1 MMIIYQYLSNS
12 SLFKKLKYSLCS
24 FPIVFLM
31 LSCFFIQ
38 AQSLNVPSDVDW
50 IVLPDLVNPYIS
62 PSLNTEKA
70 EVVFKYLEKIKEI
83 EQTEPITSSSLNW
96 VCFEYEGQ
104 KLYLPQALLVKNVSL
119 SPTVSVSVSLQN
131 VDKINPLPLSYS
143 PDDLV
148 KIDQAWNFHASDY
161 PKHLRL
167 EAAEALDNMLREAET
182 QGLHLRVFS
191 AYRSSA
197 KQRTL
202 YLNVIEKQG
211 LKQEWVAKP
220 GHSEHQLGTTV
231 DLSNL
236 NPRSLGHQMF
246 GRSEEGQWLQVNAEK
261 FGFKQSYTQD
271 NTRFTGYKSEPWHYR
286 YRGIQ

>member
-1 MMIIYQYLSNS
+1 MMIIYQFLSKS
-12 SLFKKLKYSLCS
+12 SIFKKLRYSLCC

-38 AQSLNVPSDVDW
+38 AQSYNVQSDQVW
-50 IVLPDLVNPYIS
+50 IVLPDLVNPYIL
-62 PSLNTEKA
+62 PSLKTEKA
-70 EVVFKYLEKIKEI
+70 EVVLKYLEQIKEI
-83 EQTEPITSSSLNW
+83 EQPENVASSSLDW

-131 VDKINPLPLSYS
+131 LDKINPLPLNYN

-148 KIDQAWNFHASDY
+148 KIDQTWNFHASDY
-161 PKHLRL
+161 PKLLRL
-167 EAAEALDNMLREAET
+167 EAAKALDNMLREAEK
-182 QGLHLRVFS
+182 QDLHLRVFS
-191 AYRSSA
+191 AYRSSE

-202 YLNVIEKQG
+202 YLNAIEKQG

-236 NPRSLGHQMF
+236 NPRSVGHQMF

-286 YRGIQ
+286 YLGFQ

>member
-1 MMIIYQYLSNS
+1 MIIYQYLSKS
-12 SLFKKLKYSLCS
+12 SIFKKLRYSICC

-38 AQSLNVPSDVDW
+38 AQSLYVSSGQDW
-50 IVLPDLVNPYIS
+50 IVLPDLVNPYTQ
-62 PSLNTEKA
+62 PSLNSEKA
-70 EVVFKYLEKIKEI
+70 EVVFKYLEQIKEI
-83 EQTEPITSSSLNW
+83 EQPEPIASSSLDW

-104 KLYLPQALLVKNVSL
+104 QLYLPQALLVKNVSL
-119 SPTVSVSVSLQN
+119 SPNVSLQN
-131 VDKINPLPLSYS
+131 IDKINPLPLNYS

-148 KIDQAWNFHASDY
+148 KLDQAWNFHASDY
-161 PKHLRL
+161 PKHMRL
-167 EAAEALDNMLREAET
+167 ETEEALDNMLREAEK

-191 AYRSSA
+191 AFRSSE

-202 YLNVIEKQG
+202 YLNAIEKQD

-236 NPRSLGHQMF
+236 NPRSVGHQIF
-246 GRSEEGQWLQVNAEK
+246 GQSEEGKWLQANAEK
-261 FGFKQSYTQD
+261 FGFYQSYTQD
-271 NTRFTGYKSEPWHYR
+271 NIRFTGYQSEPWHYR
-286 YRGIQ
+286 YLGVQ